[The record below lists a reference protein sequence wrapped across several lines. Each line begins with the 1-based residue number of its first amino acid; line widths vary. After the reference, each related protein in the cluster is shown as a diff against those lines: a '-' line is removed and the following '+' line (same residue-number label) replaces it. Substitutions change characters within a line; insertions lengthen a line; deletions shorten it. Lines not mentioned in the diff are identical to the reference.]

1 MTENSTIGWREWL
14 ALPDLG
20 IPRIKAKVDTGARS
34 SSIHAFDVEVL
45 RVHGRD
51 RVRFKV
57 KPSQKDDTKAARCDV
72 PLHDM
77 RWVKSS
83 NGTRELRPVI
93 RTPVVLGTERWV
105 IDVTLTSR
113 ELMGFRML
121 LGREAVRR
129 RFVIDPGR
137 SYLIKRPKTT
147 GKKRR
152 RTKFEDRHSVP

>member
-83 NGTRELRPVI
+83 TPTCSLRGKPTRMQEV
-93 RTPVVLGTERWV
+93 TPANRCRCF
-105 IDVTLTSR
+105 SR
-113 ELMGFRML
+113 SRCGSASPPPPASSR
-121 LGREAVRR
+121 
-129 RFVIDPGR
+129 
-137 SYLIKRPKTT
+137 
-147 GKKRR
+147 
-152 RTKFEDRHSVP
+152 

>member
-1 MTENSTIGWREWL
+1 MTDGVSTIGWREWVS
-14 ALPDLG
+14 LPDLG
-20 IPRIKAKVDTGARS
+20 IERVKAKVDTGARS
-34 SSIHAFDVEVL
+34 SSIHAFDVEVF
-45 RVHGRD
+45 RRHGRS
-51 RVRFKV
+51 RVRFNV
-57 KPSQKDDTKAARCDV
+57 HPSQKDVGETAHCDV

-93 RTPVVLGTERWV
+93 RTHVALGNTRWL
-105 IDVTLTSR
+105 IDLTLTSR

-137 SYLIKRPKTT
+137 SHLM
-147 GKKRR
+147 KKRAKRTAR
-152 RTKFEDRHSVP
+152 REKPT

>member
-1 MTENSTIGWREWL
+1 MTTGVATIGWREWVS
-14 ALPDLG
+14 LPDLG
-20 IPRIKAKVDTGARS
+20 IARVKAKVDTGARS
-34 SSIHAFDVEVL
+34 SSIHAFDIEVV
-45 RVHGRD
+45 RRKGRS

-57 KPSQKDDTKAARCDV
+57 HPSLKNAGETVRCDT

-83 NGTRELRPVI
+83 NGARELRPVI
-93 RTPVVLGTERWV
+93 RTHVALGNARWL
-105 IDVTLTSR
+105 IDLTLTSR

-137 SYLIKRPKTT
+137 SHLMKKPAKRTA
-147 GKKRR
+147 KRE
-152 RTKFEDRHSVP
+152 KPS